1 MHLLIPFASAE
12 ASGCRE
18 ATDRLALPALEKILQ
33 RLALV
38 ATDAGA
44 DSSLTPPHERA
55 LARARGVV
63 AGDGCI
69 PWAAMEV
76 TQSGRDPGTDAWA
89 WITPVH
95 WDVGADHILMAD
107 PQSLDLHEADSRALL
122 AAMQPYFS
130 EDGITLEYTSAERW
144 RARARVFDGL
154 ASASLD
160 RVAGREITAWMP
172 TEPSLR
178 RLQSEMQMLLY
189 THPVNDARLARGL
202 ASVNSFWVS
211 GTGQLRSAAGSPG
224 SDAGMP
230 AQPDPRAARDVVLDD
245 TLRKAALRNDWTAW
259 AQAWMQLDQNKLSSL
274 LNRMD
279 THPDTQL
286 SLCGERSV
294 LRFASTPGGM
304 LQKLRRRFTHT
315 RLQDLRDQL

>member
-1 MHLLIPFASAE
+1 MHLLIPFASAD

-18 ATDRLALPALEKILQ
+18 ATDRLALPTLEKILR
-33 RLALV
+33 RLTLV
-38 ATDAGA
+38 ATDVGA
-44 DSSLTPPHERA
+44 DTSLTPPHERA
-55 LARARGVV
+55 LAHARGVV
-63 AGDGCI
+63 ASDGCV

-76 TQSGRDPGTDAWA
+76 AQSGRDPGTDAWA

-107 PQSLDLHEADSRALL
+107 PESLGLHEEDSRALL

-130 EDGITLEYTSAERW
+130 EDGIVLEYADPGRW
-144 RARARVFDGL
+144 LARSRIFAGL

-160 RVAGREITAWMP
+160 RVAGREIGAWMP

-178 RLQSEMQMLLY
+178 RLQNEMQMLLY

-211 GTGQLRSAAGSPG
+211 GTGQLPSAAQGAAM
-224 SDAGMP
+224 DAGNRS
-230 AQPDPRAARDVVLDD
+230 QPDPRAARDVVPDD
-245 TLRKAALRNDWTAW
+245 TLRAAALRNDWTAW
-259 AQAWMQLDQNKLSSL
+259 AQAWMQLDQGKLSGL
-274 LNRMD
+274 LDGMQAHR
-279 THPDTQL
+279 DTQL

-294 LRFASTPGGM
+294 LQFASAPGGM